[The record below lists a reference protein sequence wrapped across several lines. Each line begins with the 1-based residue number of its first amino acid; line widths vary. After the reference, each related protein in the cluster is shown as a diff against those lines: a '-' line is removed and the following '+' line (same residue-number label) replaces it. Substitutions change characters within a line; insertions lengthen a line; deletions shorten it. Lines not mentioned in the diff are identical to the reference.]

1 LILRTPEQGNASNIE
16 LMRQPTSNLTD
27 GGFYGNGL
35 LKAGVVRD
43 ESSDLVA
50 IAKDEDLAKK
60 LWSVCEEITGV
71 KLEHDCNVQVS
82 GPTAAM
88 MF

>member
-1 LILRTPEQGNASNIE
+1 MNMTEICFSLIS
-16 LMRQPTSNLTD
+16 

-35 LKAGVVRD
+35 VKVGVVRD
-43 ESSDLVA
+43 ESDQLVP
-50 IAKDEDLAKK
+50 IARDEDLAKK
-60 LWSVCEEITGV
+60 LWSTTEEITGV

>member
-1 LILRTPEQGNASNIE
+1 
-16 LMRQPTSNLTD
+16 MLTD

-35 LKAGVVRD
+35 LKVGPVKD
-43 ESSDLVA
+43 ETPTLVP
-50 IAKDEDLAKK
+50 IARDEDLAKK
-60 LWSVCEEITGV
+60 LWNISEEITGV